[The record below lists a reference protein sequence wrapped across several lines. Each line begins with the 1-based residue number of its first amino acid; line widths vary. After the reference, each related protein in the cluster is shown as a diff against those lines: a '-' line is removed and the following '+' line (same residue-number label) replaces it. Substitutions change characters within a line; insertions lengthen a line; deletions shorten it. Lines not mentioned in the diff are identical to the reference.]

1 MLENI
6 TPEQRAEYLEQGR
19 IARQEKIKW
28 AETNLDM
35 DWGEDEAEWR
45 RLGSLYQFRL
55 PQRHISNT
63 ETKYVK
69 RLFKHLGVDIK
80 EYLEDCGVT
89 TLKQLNDMNPR
100 EPAFAAVGFVLEW
113 YHEKQTTDTLHPIE
127 YEED

>member
-1 MLENI
+1 MLNDI

-55 PQRHISNT
+55 PQRHIPNT
-63 ETKYVK
+63 EAKYVK

-89 TLKQLNDMNPR
+89 TLKRLNDMNPR
-100 EPAFAAVGFVLEW
+100 EPAFAAVGFALEW
-113 YHEKQTTDTLHPIE
+113 HHERQTSPVE